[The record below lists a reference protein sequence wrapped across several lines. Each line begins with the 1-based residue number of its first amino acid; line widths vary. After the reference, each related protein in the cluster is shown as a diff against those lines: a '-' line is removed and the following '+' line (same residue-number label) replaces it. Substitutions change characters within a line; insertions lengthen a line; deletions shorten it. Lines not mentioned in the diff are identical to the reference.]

1 MTADSAAPPSRVLL
15 IANPIS
21 GGGRGAALAPALA
34 EALESRGVAAE
45 VFLTAGA
52 GDAAERARTAGEEAW
67 DGLVAIGGDGTVNE
81 VLNGM
86 PDPSRPLGVLP
97 VGTANVLALE
107 LSLPRE
113 VDAAADVICAGALH
127 PLAIGVAAGRRFLLF
142 VGVGVDGAI
151 VERVSAVRTGTLGK
165 HKWLGPLLHTVRRWP
180 QHRLRVTFE
189 DGASIDDASSVL
201 VARVKQ
207 FGGVMTLPDAD
218 RDSGELHVLVFRMRS
233 RLRWLYHGLRATL
246 GILRPGR
253 HLTIRRA
260 QRVRI
265 DGVAPMQI
273 DGDHLG
279 DSPVEVHLLAR
290 CARVFAPAATRRRG

>member
-1 MTADSAAPPSRVLL
+1 MT
-15 IANPIS
+15 
-21 GGGRGAALAPALA
+21 
-34 EALESRGVAAE
+34 
-45 VFLTAGA
+45 TGA
-52 GDAAERARTAGEEAW
+52 GDATSRARDAGEEPW
-67 DGLVAIGGDGTVNE
+67 DGVVAVGGDGTVNE

-165 HKWLGPLLHTVRRWP
+165 HKWLGPLLHTVWRWP

-201 VARVKQ
+201 VARVRQ
-207 FGGVMTLPDAD
+207 FGGIVTLPDAD

-233 RLRWLYHGLRATL
+233 RLGWLYHGLRATL
-246 GILRPGR
+246 GTLRPGR

-260 QRVRI
+260 RRLRI
-265 DGVAPMQI
+265 DGVAPVQI
-273 DGDHLG
+273 DGDYLG
-279 DSPVEVHLLAR
+279 DSPVEVHLLPR
-290 CARVFAPAATRRRG
+290 CARVFAPAAMLQRG